1 MKFPRNA
8 RLLRSTFDVAP
19 FAVVFFLLVIFMTL
33 AALLPTPGLSL
44 HLPVAGDLP
53 GTDKPTVAV
62 AIDAEG
68 RLFFANQIVTETELK
83 SHLLEAAKKSR
94 EPLTLVVQADKAVT
108 YNQLVQLTLVARDA
122 GIHDVLLAT
131 LPRVISA
138 SDQP

>member
-1 MKFPRNA
+1 
-8 RLLRSTFDVAP
+8 
-19 FAVVFFLLVIFMTL
+19 
-33 AALLPTPGLSL
+33 
-44 HLPVAGDLP
+44 
-53 GTDKPTVAV
+53 
-62 AIDAEG
+62 
-68 RLFFANQIVTETELK
+68 
-83 SHLLEAAKKSR
+83 LLEAAKKSR